1 MSNTIANTVTTN
13 ILPVQALY
21 DPTTLA
27 FITFIGPAGTPFTG
41 SGSGVSSVNVSGG
54 TTGLTT
60 SGGPIV
66 SSGTITIAGT
76 LNVGNGGTGSTTA
89 NGALTNLLP
98 TQTGN
103 SGKFLTTDGT
113 NTSWSTVGSGLTIST
128 DNTTNAS
135 RYLTFTATTNG
146 VITSENVST
155 ALYFNPSS
163 GSLTATTFVGALTG
177 NASTA
182 TSATTSTN
190 LAGGAG
196 GSLPYQTGSGATTFL
211 AAGSNGQYLVLS
223 GGVPTWANLT
233 TVTSFSA
240 GTTGLTPSTSTSG
253 AVTLAGTLNVAN
265 GGTGVTT
272 SSGASSV
279 VLRDANANTSAND
292 FYEGFTNV
300 AAAGTTITL
309 TAASTPNFV
318 ITGSGGQTYK
328 LPDATTIPT
337 GAIYTFNNNQTSGA
351 INVQNSSGTLVVS
364 VPSGGFVEIILLT
377 NSVAAG
383 TWDYHFQAPSNV
395 SWSTNT
401 FSYAGSITNATW
413 NGVSIGAIYGGT
425 GQTSYTTGDTL
436 YASASNTLSKLAI
449 GSTGQVLT
457 VSGGVPT
464 WANTSSATTITDD
477 TTTNATR
484 YINFT
489 SATSGSLTNIG
500 TSSTKLQYNPST
512 GTITAPSVTTT
523 SDATIH
529 GLTVGLGGGSQAQ
542 STAVGASALAA
553 TNTGGFN
560 TAVGYLAS
568 SANTSGARNSS
579 IGYGALRDTTTGS
592 DLSAG
597 GYGALIQ
604 NTTGSSNTALGA
616 SALFSNTTA
625 SNNTAVGYQA
635 GYSNT
640 TGTANNYFG
649 AQTGYTATTANGVT
663 AFGQNAL
670 KVNTASDNT
679 AFGYA
684 TLFANTTGTNN
695 TAVGGGAYGADGAA
709 LQNNTTGSFNTAI
722 GHRALQANTT
732 ASNNTA
738 VGYQAGYTNT
748 TGTGLTALGYQALYN
763 NTTGGNLTAIG
774 FYALGSNTTAYWN
787 VAIGCTAANSNTT
800 GTVTAIGANALY
812 SNTTGVS
819 NVAVGGYTGTGS
831 TEQGALYSNTTGG
844 YNTAVGIAAL
854 KSNTTGNGITA
865 LGYQAGYSN
874 TGNYNLFIGSE
885 AGYSNTTG
893 AGNTYVGMNSST
905 GNGAGYGATTG
916 SQNTILG
923 GYQGSASPISATG
936 SNWIVLS
943 DGAGTVGAY
952 YQTTGANGWYQKN
965 NATLWSITSDIRIKK
980 NIVSLDSGLSVIEK
994 LRPVEFDYIEN
1005 NKHDIGFIAQEYQTV
1020 LPEQITEG
1028 EDGML
1033 SLNQNLVP
1041 YLVKAI
1047 QELTAEVNSLK
1058 QKIGA

>member
-592 DLSAG
+592 DLSSG

-625 SNNTAVGYQA
+625 SNSTAVGYQSGYSLASSGTPGFSALGYKA
-635 GYSNT
+635 GYTYNNNSASYGDTFIGYLSGQLTSSGHDNT
-640 TGTANNYFG
+640 FLGANS
-649 AQTGYTATTANGVT
+649 
-663 AFGQNAL
+663 GQNN
-670 KVNTASDNT
+670 VS
-679 AFGYA
+679 GSY
-684 TLFANTTGTNN
+684 N
-695 TAVGGGAYGADGAA
+695 TAVGSGS
-709 LQNNTTGSFNTAI
+709 LLNNTASNNTAI
-722 GHRALQANTT
+722 GVQTLVTNTSGAYNTAVGLYAGYYTTGSYNTALGHDALSSQSSGASGNYNVAVGNFALAYNTT

-738 VGYQAGYTNT
+738 VGYQAGY
-748 TGTGLTALGYQALYN
+748 
-763 NTTGGNLTAIG
+763 
-774 FYALGSNTTAYWN
+774 
-787 VAIGCTAANSNTT
+787 
-800 GTVTAIGANALY
+800 
-812 SNTTGVS
+812 SNTTGVGLDAFGYTALRANTTGINNTGIGQGALYANTTGS
-819 NVAVGGYTGTGS
+819 NNVAVGLNTLTAVTTGS
-831 TEQGALYSNTTGG
+831 YNVGLGQGAAYNLTTGSNNVYLG
-844 YNTAVGIAAL
+844 YAVLASAVGVNSEIVIGTN
-854 KSNTTGNGITA
+854 SPTGKG
-865 LGYQAGYSN
+865 SN
-874 TGNYNLFIGSE
+874 TGYIN
-885 AGYSNTTG
+885 A
-893 AGNTYVGMNSST
+893 
-905 GNGAGYGATTG
+905 NG
-916 SQNTILG
+916 G
-923 GYQGSASPISATG
+923 GVYQGNNSAA
-936 SNWIVLS
+936 
-943 DGAGTVGAY
+943 
-952 YQTTGANGWYQKN
+952 
-965 NATLWSITSDIRIKK
+965 WSITSDQRLKK
-980 NIVSLDSGLSVIEK
+980 NIVDNTVGLEAINQIKVRNFEYRTADEVTDLPKESAIAITG
-994 LRPVEFDYIEN
+994 LQ
-1005 NKHDIGFIAQEYQTV
+1005 IGAIAQELKEV
-1020 LPEQITEG
+1020 LPDCVKTESTGVMSVDTSNITWHLINAVKE
-1028 EDGML
+1028 L
-1033 SLNQNLVP
+1033 SAELN
-1041 YLVKAI
+1041 A
-1047 QELTAEVNSLK
+1047 LK
-1058 QKIGA
+1058 QKVGA